1 MKSEFALALN
11 QICAERSLPREII
24 SKVVE
29 SALVTSYR
37 KNANI
42 MNSQNVAATV
52 DIDNGDMRVYV
63 EKEVVDEVLDERTE
77 VAIKEALEQKPDA
90 VLGDCIMVDVT
101 PKDFGRIAAQNAKQ
115 MIVQKLREAERDFQ
129 YNQFVEREGE
139 IVMGLVSSASPSG
152 LVLNLGRIEATLPRK
167 EQLPGERY
175 DVGKQVRAYVAEVK
189 RSGRGPQ
196 IMLSRTHKNMLRRL
210 LEIEVP
216 EIFDGKVEIKSI
228 AREAGS
234 RSKVAVGAIQAGID
248 PVGACVGPRGTR
260 IQNIINELSGEK
272 IDVIEWSLDPTVY
285 ITKALGPAKVLAV
298 HPTINGATTK
308 NATVIVPDDQLSLA
322 IGREGQNARL
332 AARLTGWRIDIKS
345 GSEALNEAVTR
356 LSENTVMQVG
366 VGEDVTHSLA
376 TLRELMVRQR
386 AQSTA
391 LNADEF
397 LQVKRIVDAVFA
409 YETAQKNGLA
419 AAATPVRSDP
429 ANDPRQKARQAALA
443 AIPKASYNMPLEEL
457 SLSPRVM
464 EHMLRAGILSVGQLL
479 ELSTRGDE
487 GLLSIDGI
495 GPKALSE
502 IKQSLEKVIGVGQ
515 VQVEVAPEPVTEPEV
530 IEDVAVAIVAVEE
543 PIVAV
548 SPVEVLEAP
557 AADAPEEV
565 DSAQEFLNAMSEGEE
580 TEDDDKTSAT
590 PGGKKDS
597 KDKLKKSAKGVLV
610 YDEVLGRM
618 VVQRPR
624 KRQDDFDDLDT

>member
-52 DIDNGDMRVYV
+52 NIDDGDMRVYV

-77 VAIKEALEQKPDA
+77 VILKEALEQKPDA

-139 IVMGLVSSASPSG
+139 IVLGLVSSATASG

-175 DVGKQVRAYVAEVK
+175 EVGKQVRAYVSEVK

-210 LEIEVP
+210 LEIVVP
-216 EIFDGKVEIKSI
+216 EIFDGKVVIKSI

-234 RSKVAVGAIQAGID
+234 RSKVAVGTIQSGID

-272 IDVIEWSLDPTVY
+272 IDVIEWSLDPAVY

-298 HPTINGATTK
+298 HPSTNGAVTK

-345 GSEALNEAVTR
+345 GSEALNEAVNK
-356 LSENTVMQVG
+356 LSENNAMQAI

-397 LQVKRIVDAVFA
+397 VQVKRIVDAVFA
-409 YETAQKNGLA
+409 YETTQKNGLA
-419 AAATPVRSDP
+419 ANVAPVRTDAVSE
-429 ANDPRQKARQAALA
+429 ARQKAHQAALA
-443 AIPKASYNMPLEEL
+443 AIPQASYAIPLAEL
-457 SLSPRVM
+457 GLSARVM
-464 EHMLRAGILSVGQLL
+464 ENMVRSGILSVGQLL

-487 GLLSIDGI
+487 GLLSIEGI

-502 IKQSLEKVIGVGQ
+502 IKQSLEKVVGATPIPTA
-515 VQVEVAPEPVTEPEV
+515 VEAEPVIEPVVLAELAEPIKDELV
-530 IEDVAVAIVAVEE
+530 IESTNT
-543 PIVAV
+543 P
-548 SPVEVLEAP
+548 
-557 AADAPEEV
+557 V
-565 DSAQEFLNAMSEGEE
+565 DSPTATVDATPATEEDAAQEFLNAMSVG
-580 TEDDDKTSAT
+580 DDDESKSDVSDDS
-590 PGGKKDS
+590 KKDS
-597 KDKLKKSAKGVLV
+597 KDKAKKSAKGVLV
-610 YDEVLGRM
+610 YDEELGRM

-624 KRQDDFDDLDT
+624 KRQGDFDGFDE